1 MTDRVLVTGAT
12 GFIAQHCMLQLLEAG
27 YEVRGTAR
35 SANRAADVVAILSPH
50 LSDAARGRLDALEV
64 VAADLTRD
72 DGWRGAVE
80 GCRFVMH
87 IASPLP
93 KGVVKDENELIVPAR
108 DGALRVLRASHD
120 AGVERV
126 VLTSSLSAII
136 YGNDRSHLFTEADW
150 SNLDG
155 KRIGAYDKSKTIA
168 ERASWEYMETIKDSS
183 PMELVAINPGLVLG
197 PLLSSDWGTS
207 AEMVKRILDHKVP
220 AIPNIGFATVDVRD
234 VASAHVTAMVS
245 PNAVGQRFIC
255 AEANHS
261 MMEIAEI
268 LKTRYGTRG
277 FKIPTGRLPSI
288 VIRAMAI
295 FDKTVR
301 LALNDLDTSQNV
313 DNTKIRAVLNWQPRD
328 LLEMTTSMAD
338 SMIDY
343 GVVQAQRQ

>member
-1 MTDRVLVTGAT
+1 
-12 GFIAQHCMLQLLEAG
+12 
-27 YEVRGTAR
+27 
-35 SANRAADVVAILSPH
+35 
-50 LSDAARGRLDALEV
+50 
-64 VAADLTRD
+64 
-72 DGWRGAVE
+72 
-80 GCRFVMH
+80 MH

-183 PMELVAINPGLVLG
+183 PMELVAINPGLVLVRCCRAIG
-197 PLLSSDWGTS
+197 NV

-277 FKIPTGRLPSI
+277 FKIRPGDSPRSSFEQWQYSI
-288 VIRAMAI
+288 KRS
-295 FDKTVR
+295 DWR
-301 LALNDLDTSQNV
+301 
-313 DNTKIRAVLNWQPRD
+313 
-328 LLEMTTSMAD
+328 
-338 SMIDY
+338 
-343 GVVQAQRQ
+343 